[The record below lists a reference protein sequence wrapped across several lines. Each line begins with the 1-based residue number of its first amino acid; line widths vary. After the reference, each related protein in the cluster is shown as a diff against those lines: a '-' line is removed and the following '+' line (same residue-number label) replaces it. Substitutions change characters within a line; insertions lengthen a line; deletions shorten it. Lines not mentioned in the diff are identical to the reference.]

1 MEWKKE
7 WRTVLFLLV
16 FILFILTKNVVFGIL
31 TLAFM
36 LWVVFNEVNSG
47 IKSYGWKHEVID
59 TIVSVAIVLAFWFGL
74 CFILNTG
81 APISAVASCSMLPN
95 LERGDMVIVQ
105 GTGINAYK
113 IEMSKEE
120 FEQMS
125 KMETMI
131 SYSGVEYEVMGSMY
145 SYCNY
150 LGNAQTELCTAFK
163 NTPELFVE
171 KKGLL
176 SFQYSK
182 CTLDYKKEKMKYY
195 IPCVTSVSYKGE
207 EYPVSLEHDTIVY
220 RPEKGTYFSYVGDI
234 IHRAYFEIDVEGEK
248 YYLTKGDNNPILD
261 VQIYDYNYAK
271 GNLPASNV
279 HGKLI
284 ARIPYVGHLKLL
296 LSALFTPDSQC
307 NTQLKYT
314 HE

>member
-1 MEWKKE
+1 MEWNKE
-7 WRTVLFLLV
+7 WRTLLFVLV
-16 FILFILTKNVVFGIL
+16 FVVFILTKNVIFGVL
-31 TLAFM
+31 TLALM
-36 LWVVFNEVNSG
+36 LWVVFNEVNTG
-47 IKSYGWKHEVID
+47 IKNYGWKHEVID
-59 TIVSVAIVLAFWFGL
+59 TIVSVAIVLVFWFGL

-105 GTGINAYK
+105 GTEINAYK
-113 IEMSKEE
+113 IEMSKSE

-125 KMETMI
+125 KMETTVK
-131 SYSGVEYEVMGSMY
+131 YGETKLLVMGSMY
-145 SYCNY
+145 SYCNS
-150 LGNAQTELCTAFK
+150 LANSQNELCTAFK

-171 KKGLL
+171 NKGPLT
-176 SFQYSK
+176 FYYSK
-182 CTLDYKKEKMKYY
+182 CTIDFKKEGKEYY
-195 IPCVTSVSYKGE
+195 VPCVTSVSYKGE
-207 EYPVSLEHDTIVY
+207 EYPVSLKHDTIVY

-248 YYLTKGDNNPILD
+248 YYLAKGDNNPVLD
-261 VQIYDYNYAK
+261 IQIYDYSYAL

-284 ARIPYVGHLKLL
+284 ARIPYIGHLKLL

-307 NTQLKYT
+307 NTQLNYPN
-314 HE
+314 